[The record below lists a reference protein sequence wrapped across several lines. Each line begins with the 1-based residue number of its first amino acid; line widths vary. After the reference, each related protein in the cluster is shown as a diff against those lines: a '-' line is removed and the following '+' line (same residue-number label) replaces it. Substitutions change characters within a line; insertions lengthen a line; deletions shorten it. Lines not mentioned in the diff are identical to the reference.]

1 MKNQLTLNFDFP
13 KLSGLF
19 SSNTGESRPFSFEIP
34 DATPFINE
42 VENFLDD
49 LSNGNPVSFNLD
61 LGNLDLCNLGL
72 DCTSEDASS
81 ISGLIIFGDSLSDP
95 GNLFNATG
103 QQVPPSPPYFEGRFS
118 NGQIWADYLAPRL
131 GVEEEPVSNF
141 AFGGAKTGRDNIANT
156 LFGLPDSL
164 NLPGL
169 LDEVDTFAAT
179 TGAKGADPNALYVVW
194 AGSNDLLNL
203 PPDPQGAAAGI
214 NDAVTNISS
223 AIATLANLGAER
235 IVVPNS
241 VNLGLAP
248 FPNQTGVAAQA
259 TQASIAF
266 NQALDQA
273 ITTLEPSLG
282 VDIIEV
288 DLFGISQRIA
298 ASPGEFGFTNLTDP
312 LFQQSNPTNPE
323 GYFWWDRIHPTTQV
337 HKLVA
342 DAFETAISQ
351 STPVSNGRTQSL
363 TDRLVGSGGSAN
375 QPLVVSTAVNR
386 FAEFAESALQV

>member
-1 MKNQLTLNFDFP
+1 MTNQITLDFDFP
-13 KLSGLF
+13 KVSGSLT
-19 SSNTGESRPFSFEIP
+19 SSNFKVSRTFSFQIP
-34 DATPFINE
+34 DPTPLINS
-42 VENFLDD
+42 VENFL
-49 LSNGNPVSFNLD
+49 NGLPNSGSISWDID
-61 LGNLDLCNLGL
+61 LGNLDL
-72 DCTSEDASS
+72 DCTPSHSS
-81 ISGLIIFGDSLSDP
+81 PISGLVIFGDSLSDP
-95 GNLFNATG
+95 GNLFNLTS
-103 QQVPPSPPYFEGRFS
+103 QQVPPSPPYFDGRFS
-118 NGQIWADYLAPRL
+118 NGPIWADYLAPRL
-131 GVEEEPVSNF
+131 NLEEASVSNF
-141 AFGGAKTGRDNIANT
+141 AFAGAKTGRDNIANA
-156 LFGLPDSL
+156 LFGLPESL

-203 PPDPQGAAAGI
+203 PSDPQGSATGI
-214 NDAVTNISS
+214 SEAVTNISS
-223 AIATLANLGAER
+223 AIATLAQLGAEK

-259 TQASIAF
+259 TQAGIAF

-273 ITTLEPSLG
+273 LTTLEPSLG

-288 DLFGISQRIA
+288 DLFSISQQIA
-298 ASPGEFGFTNLTDP
+298 AAPGEFGFTNITDP

-342 DAFETAISQ
+342 DAFETAIAQ
-351 STPVSNGRTQSL
+351 SIPVSNGRTTQVSL
-363 TDRLVGSGGSAN
+363 TDSLVGRGGSAN
-375 QPLVVSTAVNR
+375 QALVVSTSINR
-386 FAEFAESALQV
+386 FAESPLNG